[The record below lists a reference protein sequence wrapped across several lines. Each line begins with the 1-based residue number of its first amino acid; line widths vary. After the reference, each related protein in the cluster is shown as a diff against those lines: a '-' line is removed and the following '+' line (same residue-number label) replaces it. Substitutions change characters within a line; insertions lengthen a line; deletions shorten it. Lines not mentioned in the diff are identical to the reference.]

1 MLKFHLKSK
10 WKVLTDNHRVEQW
23 SSRLK
28 DPEFCLVGTFLC
40 FLVVFTAFPKILVIG
55 KKVLVRTSPFLTVM
69 LHFWED
75 KDTSLVLPYVKHKKE
90 TGGQQH
96 SQLKPTLQWP
106 LQGPSSAAG
115 LGGDTKSQESHCRR
129 RPAKMW
135 HLSILLRRWARYFST
150 VQSHCLSSI
159 WISWY
164 LRAGTKC
171 NPQVQFYPNIKLF
184 LMEIS

>member
-106 LQGPSSAAG
+106 LQGPCFSSRSGRGHQKPGVTLQKKTCKNVTSIYSA
-115 LGGDTKSQESHCRR
+115 Q
-129 RPAKMW
+129 KMGSLFFNSAIPLPFL
-135 HLSILLRRWARYFST
+135 HLNFMIP
-150 VQSHCLSSI
+150 QS
-159 WISWY
+159 
-164 LRAGTKC
+164 RNK
-171 NPQVQFYPNIKLF
+171 
-184 LMEIS
+184 M